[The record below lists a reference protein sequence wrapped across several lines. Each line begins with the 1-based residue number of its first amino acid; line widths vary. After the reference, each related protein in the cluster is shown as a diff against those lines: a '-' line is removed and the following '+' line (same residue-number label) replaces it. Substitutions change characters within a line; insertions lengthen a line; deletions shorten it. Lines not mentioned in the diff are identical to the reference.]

1 MSINIMNPVTIN
13 TVIENNKEEDTMNL
27 NKITRIDLAGNT
39 DEIIVFP
46 NELQRKLES
55 IGRTDALIKVNSLI
69 SDKLPEEEKAAM
81 QQQLQEWTANG
92 LRLGNKVYRPFFIG
106 ASDSRNATSAWLDEE
121 ILPEIGKW
129 AMCGIRTADMHI
141 APNKYLA
148 YIALL
153 ASATRSFESVFGTT
167 LNPRRIVVVPDY
179 DVIVRDKVD
188 FVNGGKVEHDVYR
201 DVAINAFDG
210 CGMVMPYLTKNTAC
224 TIRAPWM
231 KALIIPGNFRRFC
244 MEHGKKEIKDLWGNT
259 HKIEDIDAILTKS
272 CFKMAS
278 GYANWSQYC
287 DAFEQLGH
295 RITVCVEEHAPRAK
309 WMPYQQLQTL
319 AGNDDDVKSFAAKAA
334 HVAYEWQKPTG
345 AAKLIGGWAG
355 KAAKINPNIMADA
368 NLHERLNEAFTAK
381 RMAILGGKVPDLG
394 YNAFLAP
401 DPVALMEHICNLPV
415 NGVLK
420 AGECYCGNCQ
430 LGEVDVTRNPHF
442 DHAHVLLQN
451 VKKRSYLMYG
461 PTFYINIFDLTTIR
475 LRADYDGD
483 HVWYSQ
489 NPALLDLVHRTNDQ
503 YGNLPIDWIAPESIK
518 GKINKGVVA
527 AAFQRN
533 TKQAQIGLYADGL
546 TKMFAHGYDRDV
558 CAFLTYGGNVKI
570 DAAKH
575 ADGDVGDP
583 DEVNETTKS
592 KLPLFVKYA
601 KANPDRPLEDEAYWV
616 KRCEET
622 DSFADQYSAF
632 CNKTLPKELVV
643 EGSDEFVFNVSDL
656 MTDPHPL
663 TGWAAGLYHRA
674 TNPNDWDGLFNQIAF
689 RHAREWT
696 EVSKADVAGKKA
708 TWEQLRGAAAF
719 EEIKAFCEERG
730 KTIED
735 AYNIICRHVFAGKAS
750 FAYNAVV
757 KDAFWRIFGEMAVNV
772 LKSKAANADNLD
784 IDLDWLEDDE
794 VEEE

>member
-1 MSINIMNPVTIN
+1 MSIDNMKPITIN
-13 TVIENNKEEDTMNL
+13 TVIDNNKEEETMNL
-27 NKITRIDLAGNT
+27 NKIVRIDLNGNT

-46 NELQRKLES
+46 NELARKLET

-69 SDKLPEEEKAAM
+69 SDKLPDEEKAAM
-81 QQQLQEWTANG
+81 NQQLQEWTANG
-92 LRLGNKVYRPFFIG
+92 IHLGNKIYRPFFIG

-121 ILPEIGKW
+121 LLPEIGKW
-129 AMCGIRTADMHI
+129 AMCGIKTSDMHI
-141 APNKYLA
+141 AVNKYLA

-167 LNPRRIVVVPDY
+167 LDPRKIVVVPDY
-179 DVIVRDKVD
+179 NVVVKGKVD
-188 FVNGGKVEHDVYR
+188 FVNNNTIEHDVDR
-201 DVAINAFDG
+201 DVTINAFDG
-210 CGMVMPYLTKNTAC
+210 CGIVMPYITKNTAC

-231 KALIIPGNFRRFC
+231 KALIIPGNFRRFAV
-244 MEHGKKEIKDLWGNT
+244 EHSVKEIVDLWGNA
-259 HKIEDIDAILTKS
+259 HKIEEIDAVLTKS
-272 CFKMAS
+272 CFKMAA
-278 GYANWSQYC
+278 GYTSWKQYC

-319 AGNDDDVKSFAAKAA
+319 AGNDDDVKAFAAKAN
-334 HVAYEWQKPTG
+334 HVAYEWQKPAG

-355 KAAKINPNIMADA
+355 KAARINPNILADA
-368 NLHERLNEAFTAK
+368 NVQERLQEAFAAK
-381 RMAILGGKVPDLG
+381 RMMILGGKVPDLG

-401 DPVALMEHICNLPV
+401 DPVALMEHVCGLPV
-415 NGVLK
+415 KGVLN
-420 AGECYCGNCQ
+420 AGECCCANCN

-442 DHAHVLLQN
+442 DHAHVLLNN
-451 VKKRSYLMYG
+451 VTKKSYLFYG

-489 NPALLDLVHRTNDQ
+489 DPILLDLVHRTNDQ
-503 YGNLPIDWIAPESIK
+503 YKNLPIDWIAPESVK

-533 TKQAQIGLYADGL
+533 TQQAQIGLFADGL
-546 TKMFAHGYDRDV
+546 TKMFANGYDRDV
-558 CAFLTYGGNVKI
+558 CAWLTYAGNVLI

-575 ADGDVGDP
+575 GNANIDKPAD
-583 DEVNETTKS
+583 VNETMKG
-592 KLPLFVKYA
+592 KLPLFAKFA
-601 KANPDRPLEDEAYWV
+601 KANPDRPLEDEEYWT

-622 DSFADQYSAF
+622 DSFADRYSAF
-632 CNKTLPKELVV
+632 CDQTLPKELVV

-656 MTDPHPL
+656 MIDAHRPS
-663 TGWAAGLYHRA
+663 GWAAGLYHRA

-708 TWEQLRGAAAF
+708 TWEQLRGAAAL

-730 KTIED
+730 ETIEA
-735 AYNIICRHVFAGKAS
+735 AYDVICRHVFASKAS

-772 LKSKAANADNLD
+772 LKSKAANADNFD

-794 VEEE
+794 AEEE